1 MQLNRLLQSVI
12 NVAQGEFPQGVF
24 TPPRRIPPP
33 GEAPAVFEHLRALQA
48 LADRYGDRA
57 AGTRGYEAAAQYV
70 EQQLAAAGCR
80 STRQHFSFK
89 DSGRTIETF
98 NILAET
104 DAGRA
109 DHVVMIGGH
118 LDGVPGAPAINDN
131 GSGVAAVLEAAKAL
145 GGRTDLVNRVRFAF
159 WGAEEFSKSYGSR
172 HYVKDL
178 AKNSKEELS
187 RIAAY
192 LNFDMIAS
200 PNPIFA
206 VYDARDS
213 DTDNDIT
220 PGSTRIMDLLTGYFD
235 SRNLPWTTTDWDYDS
250 DQVAFVK
257 RGVAAGGLYTGDD
270 EKKSNSEARLF
281 GGAAKQPCDPNYH
294 DVGDD
299 IRNVDI
305 PTLRLMTDA
314 IIDVTTRLAEDPRIR

>member
-12 NVAQGEFPQGVF
+12 NAAQGEFPQGVVS
-24 TPPRRIPPP
+24 PPRRIPPP
-33 GEAPAVFEHLRALQA
+33 GEAPVVFEHLRALQG
-48 LADRYGDRA
+48 LADQYGDRA

-70 EQQLAAAGCR
+70 EQQLAEAGLR

-89 DSGRTIETF
+89 DGGRTIETF
-98 NILAET
+98 SVLAET
-104 DAGRA
+104 EAGRG

-145 GGRTDLVNRVRFAF
+145 SGRPDLVNKVRFAF

-178 AKNSKEELS
+178 AKNNKEELR

-213 DTDNDIT
+213 DADNDVT
-220 PGSTRIMDLLTGYFD
+220 PGSTQIMDLFTGYFD
-235 SRNLPWTTTDWDYDS
+235 SLNLPWTTTDWDYDS

-270 EKKSNSEARLF
+270 EKKSNKEARLF
-281 GGAAKQPCDPNYH
+281 GGAAKRACDPNYH
-294 DVGDD
+294 SAGDD

-305 PTLRLMTDA
+305 STLRLMTEA
-314 IIDVTTRLAEDPRIR
+314 ILDVVTRLAGDPYIR